1 MSFDIILKEEPGA
14 IADVELTPDSDGV
27 QRWVTPNLRA
37 TDDRLLPAFSAALL
51 ARAKGPVMP
60 ESLLLA
66 PAAPLEAIPAFRL
79 IDVLHCLDRD
89 SAAIREAFSG
99 KVVLVGS
106 NLAEEDRSRTPDRF
120 MQPPRSRGAG
130 TDACSLGRLGASN
143 PDNRTSPGVFV
154 HAAAMQSVLT
164 GNIVRPLP
172 PAGRAGTAMLA
183 SVGGALLGFSASPG
197 VAVAG
202 VVALA
207 LALFVLAV
215 VLLAYGLWFP
225 VAVPAAV
232 AIASMVLAYFVRFL
246 VEERRRRRVQ
256 NAFTHYLAPSIVE
269 KLVKDEVELSLGGEL
284 REVTIMFADFSG
296 FTALSGR
303 IGPAELMDVTNTYLR
318 VVVDAVEST
327 GGYVDKFIGDA
338 VMGVWGAPV
347 ASRDHAAS
355 AARAALKALDSVMRV
370 KSDADAHG
378 APGYT
383 VKIGLN
389 SGLAVVGNVGAPQRY
404 NYTAIGEAV
413 NVAARLESVPGD
425 YGCRIVVGPATAA
438 AIGDRFV
445 LCELDW
451 IRVKGKEEAIAVYEL
466 LGEKSPAD
474 AAELGYAQQYQ
485 AALERYRAADF
496 AAAEKIW
503 RCGVKHPHFAG
514 AVTSPPPVMALRCA
528 EMLKAPPIDWD
539 GVFVKTSK

>member
-269 KLVKDEVELSLGGEL
+269 KLVKDE
-284 REVTIMFADFSG
+284 A
-296 FTALSGR
+296 
-303 IGPAELMDVTNTYLR
+303 N
-318 VVVDAVEST
+318 
-327 GGYVDKFIGDA
+327 
-338 VMGVWGAPV
+338 
-347 ASRDHAAS
+347 
-355 AARAALKALDSVMRV
+355 
-370 KSDADAHG
+370 
-378 APGYT
+378 
-383 VKIGLN
+383 
-389 SGLAVVGNVGAPQRY
+389 
-404 NYTAIGEAV
+404 
-413 NVAARLESVPGD
+413 
-425 YGCRIVVGPATAA
+425 
-438 AIGDRFV
+438 
-445 LCELDW
+445 
-451 IRVKGKEEAIAVYEL
+451 
-466 LGEKSPAD
+466 
-474 AAELGYAQQYQ
+474 
-485 AALERYRAADF
+485 
-496 AAAEKIW
+496 
-503 RCGVKHPHFAG
+503 
-514 AVTSPPPVMALRCA
+514 
-528 EMLKAPPIDWD
+528 
-539 GVFVKTSK
+539 